1 MNIERGSENP
11 YWLNV
16 KAFNK
21 KELEALKEILPF
33 YIVNTLHQS
42 YSYRSISVNEYGW
55 PENTWNTGI
64 LKDQLFHIANLTVGH
79 NLFIAEK
86 LDDMSLICEEANMG
100 NDFYLHHDKER
111 IIVYINSRTN
121 LVLSIFKHIRNAL
134 AHGRFIMYPIGDD
147 YMVVM
152 ESVDNSR
159 QGLVVKARMIL
170 RISTLLKWKE
180 LIQNGP
186 VEEIKRKR
194 KKK

>member
-1 MNIERGSENP
+1 
-11 YWLNV
+11 
-16 KAFNK
+16 
-21 KELEALKEILPF
+21 
-33 YIVNTLHQS
+33 
-42 YSYRSISVNEYGW
+42 
-55 PENTWNTGI
+55 
-64 LKDQLFHIANLTVGH
+64 
-79 NLFIAEK
+79 
-86 LDDMSLICEEANMG
+86 
-100 NDFYLHHDKER
+100 
-111 IIVYINSRTN
+111 
-121 LVLSIFKHIRNAL
+121 
-134 AHGRFIMYPIGDD
+134 MYPIGDD